1 MMFGWFKPD
10 PEKQLRKQLD
20 AKREEAINFQ
30 RNGKIREFAQ
40 ATKEAEELEDKL
52 IELRAQG

>member
-1 MMFGWFKPD
+1 MFGWFKSD

-20 AKREEAINFQ
+20 AKREEALNFQ

-40 ATKEAEELEDKL
+40 ATKEAEELEDKI

>member
-1 MMFGWFKPD
+1 MFGWFKPD

-40 ATKEAEELEDKL
+40 AIKEAEALEDKL

>member
-1 MMFGWFKPD
+1 MFGLFKPN

-20 AKREEAINFQ
+20 AKRAEAINFQ